1 MKVRLEMA
9 PTPLKVIVRL
19 GRSLTWTRELAR
31 GVDAVSCV
39 WSRKLRIPPRRLR
52 LMDRTVGRAA
62 LPGRD
67 AGNNGR
73 SIYP

>member
-9 PTPLKVIVRL
+9 PTPLKVVVRL
-19 GRSLTWTRELAR
+19 GRTWTLAS
-31 GVDAVSCV
+31 GTGAISCV
-39 WSRKLRIPPRRLR
+39 WSRKLRIRPRRLR
-52 LMDRTVGRAA
+52 LMDRTVGRA

-67 AGNNGR
+67 AGRNNGR